1 MSINPQYTYDN
12 LGNPIGV
19 FIPIEEWNH
28 LAEELHLE
36 IPGWQKDLIEIRLA
50 EYKNN
55 PGNMIDW
62 DKAYEE
68 LKKVG

>member
-19 FIPIEEWNH
+19 FLPIEEWNH
-28 LAEELHLE
+28 LTQELHLD
-36 IPGWQKDLIEIRLA
+36 IPEWQKELIDIRLA

-55 PGNMIDW
+55 PDSMMDW
-62 DKAYEE
+62 DKALDE
-68 LKKVG
+68 LKK